1 MMRTLNGMACL
12 MGAVAA
18 AVCMAGAPALA
29 QQAGGTLRAQ
39 LFGNPPSLSIH
50 EESTVAT
57 IFPMMPVMSNL
68 VVYDQHEPQNS
79 LETIRPDLAESWS
92 WNDDNTAV
100 TFKLRQGVKWH
111 DGAPFTAA
119 DVKCTWDMLQGKS
132 EARKLRRN
140 PREIWYHNLKEVK
153 VEDDF
158 TVTFELG
165 RPQPAFLALLA
176 SGQSPVYAC
185 HVPPADMRTKPI
197 GTGPFKLVTYRQ
209 NERLVLEKN
218 PDYFKKG
225 LPYLDGIA
233 YQIISSRST
242 RHLAFIAGEHD
253 ITFPTD
259 VTVPTLKDL
268 KAQAP
273 NAQCTQR
280 LNNNA
285 SNILVNQEAPPFD
298 NPDLRRALA
307 LTLDRDAFNE
317 IINEGQGGIG
327 GAMLPPPSGQ
337 WGLPDEIL
345 KQIPGYGG
353 DVEKNRDDA
362 RAIMEK
368 LGYTENSP
376 LKIKVITRN
385 IASYRDPAVIFID
398 QLSKINIQA
407 ELEII
412 DSAVYYS
419 TITAKRFTVAM
430 NMTGSAVDDPDQH
443 FYENYACNS
452 IRNYNGYCNKE
463 LETLFD
469 RQSMEP
475 DQQKRREIVWQIDR
489 KLQEEVA
496 RPTLY
501 HPVGIGC
508 WHPQVQNYTVQINS
522 IYNGWRFEDLWLKR

>member
-1 MMRTLNGMACL
+1 
-12 MGAVAA
+12 
-18 AVCMAGAPALA
+18 
-29 QQAGGTLRAQ
+29 
-39 LFGNPPSLSIH
+39 
-50 EESTVAT
+50 
-57 IFPMMPVMSNL
+57 
-68 VVYDQHEPQNS
+68 
-79 LETIRPDLAESWS
+79 
-92 WNDDNTAV
+92 
-100 TFKLRQGVKWH
+100 
-111 DGAPFTAA
+111 
-119 DVKCTWDMLQGKS
+119 
-132 EARKLRRN
+132 
-140 PREIWYHNLKEVK
+140 
-153 VEDDF
+153 
-158 TVTFELG
+158 
-165 RPQPAFLALLA
+165 
-176 SGQSPVYAC
+176 
-185 HVPPADMRTKPI
+185 
-197 GTGPFKLVTYRQ
+197 
-209 NERLVLEKN
+209 
-218 PDYFKKG
+218 
-225 LPYLDGIA
+225 
-233 YQIISSRST
+233 
-242 RHLAFIAGEHD
+242 
-253 ITFPTD
+253 
-259 VTVPTLKDL
+259 
-268 KAQAP
+268 
-273 NAQCTQR
+273 
-280 LNNNA
+280 
-285 SNILVNQEAPPFD
+285 
-298 NPDLRRALA
+298 
-307 LTLDRDAFNE
+307 
-317 IINEGQGGIG
+317 
-327 GAMLPPPSGQ
+327 MLPPPSGQ